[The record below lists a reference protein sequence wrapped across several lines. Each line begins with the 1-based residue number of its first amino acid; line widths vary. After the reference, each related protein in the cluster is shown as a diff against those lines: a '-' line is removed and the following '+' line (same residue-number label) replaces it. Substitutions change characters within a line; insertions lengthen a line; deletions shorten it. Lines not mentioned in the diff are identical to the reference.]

1 MQGAANT
8 ILGLSCMPE
17 GLQSHSASPLAAR
30 TVPLKQ
36 AITSANLIVI

>member
-8 ILGLSCMPE
+8 ILGLSYIPE
-17 GLQSHSASPLAAR
+17 GLQSHSVSPLVDR
-30 TVPLKQ
+30 PVPLKR